1 MSETNEG
8 KKKKNWLLIIII
20 LLLLLIIA
28 GLVIF
33 IIFNSKHEVTI
44 NTNGGNEVEVI
55 VKDNV
60 LEVPPAP
67 KKEGYKFAGWQNE
80 KYQVI
85 VSKIKIK
92 KDTHLSAMWIEEDT
106 PTVVV
111 TYEVVEDEKYELTVE
126 DDSKLVLPA
135 EPYRK
140 GYIFLGWFD
149 LDGHIVS
156 KDMIISDE
164 ITLIAKW
171 VKDGAKTHK
180 LSFDTNGGV
189 ELPTVYILEDGTLVF
204 PVTPVKEGYVFAGWY
219 DQNDKL
225 VEKDTK
231 ITSDTKLIA
240 KWVVEYSCPDNCEVS
255 KDGKSCTI
263 FETANVTKKTSC
275 PSGTESVEYFCTKK
289 ATGDGWSSPAIS
301 CKGNKTGYCVK
312 SSSKG
317 YDLYNYST
325 NSCPSGYLEYS
336 FAEHSGA
343 MMGCLKKYNK
353 VQADSCPNGYKKD
366 GNKCKKTTTKSCTKN
381 VAKEY

>member
-1 MSETNEG
+1 MSETNEE

-33 IIFNSKHEVTI
+33 IAFNRKHKVTI
-44 NTNGGNEVEVI
+44 NTNGGNEVEVV

-67 KKEGYKFAGWQNE
+67 KKEGYKFAGW
-80 KYQVI
+80 Y
-85 VSKIKIK
+85 
-92 KDTHLSAMWIEEDT
+92 
-106 PTVVV
+106 
-111 TYEVVEDEKYELTVE
+111 DE
-126 DDSKLVLPA
+126 
-135 EPYRK
+135 
-140 GYIFLGWFD
+140 
-149 LDGHIVS
+149 
-156 KDMIISDE
+156 
-164 ITLIAKW
+164 
-171 VKDGAKTHK
+171 
-180 LSFDTNGGV
+180 
-189 ELPTVYILEDGTLVF
+189 
-204 PVTPVKEGYVFAGWY
+204 
-219 DQNDKL
+219 NDKL

-231 ITSDTKLIA
+231 ITSDIKLIA
-240 KWVVEYSCPDNCEVS
+240 KWVVEYSCPDDCEVS

-263 FETANVTKKTSC
+263 VETANVTKKTSC

-325 NSCPSGYLEYS
+325 NSCPGGYLEYS
-336 FAEHSGA
+336 FAEHGGA